1 MYQSRIRQT
10 KNRDGRKRELLE
22 PEEGQ
27 SFAIVQDMVGNGR
40 LRAFCA
46 DKVVRMARIRGSM
59 RKYSGKVIIDRNDLI
74 LVAFRDF
81 HDETVDVIHKY
92 KPDEIHYM
100 MRHNMLPE
108 FIVKKL
114 QMGDEAEEKVHGE
127 DYLMFMEQDPD
138 RDREKTN
145 SRSDNESGDDEEN
158 NDNKTTDSD
167 ELDIDAI

>member
-1 MYQSRIRQT
+1 MYQSRLRQN
-10 KNRDGRKRELLE
+10 KHRDARKRELLE

-27 SFAIVQDMVGNGR
+27 TFAIVQDMVGNGR

-92 KPDEIHYM
+92 KPDEVHYM

-108 FIVKKL
+108 NILKKI

-127 DYLMFMEQDPD
+127 DYLMFMDQEM
-138 RDREKTN
+138 
-145 SRSDNESGDDEEN
+145 GDDTAQYQKENSDDTMEE
-158 NDNKTTDSD
+158 DDI
-167 ELDIDAI
+167 DIDAI

>member
-1 MYQSRIRQT
+1 MYQSRIRQN
-10 KNRDGRKRELLE
+10 KNRDARKRELLE

-27 SFAIVQDMVGNGR
+27 TFAIVQDMVGNGR

-108 FIVKKL
+108 NIVKKI

-127 DYLMFMEQDPD
+127 DYLMFMEQ
-138 RDREKTN
+138 EA
-145 SRSDNESGDDEEN
+145 EAISG
-158 NDNKTTDSD
+158 SD
-167 ELDIDAI
+167 EKKEKSDQEDEDEDEIDIDAI

>member
-1 MYQSRIRQT
+1 MYQSRIRQN
-10 KNRDGRKRELLE
+10 KNRDARKRELLE

-27 SFAIVQDMVGNGR
+27 TFAIVQDMVGNGR

-81 HDETVDVIHKY
+81 HDDTVDVIHKY
-92 KPDEIHYM
+92 KPDEVHYM

-108 FIVKKL
+108 NIVKKI
-114 QMGDEAEEKVHGE
+114 QMGDETEEKVHGD
-127 DYLMFMEQDPD
+127 DYLMFMDQEMGEDVPTSYQKEDG
-138 RDREKTN
+138 
-145 SRSDNESGDDEEN
+145 ESMDDDE
-158 NDNKTTDSD
+158 DDI
-167 ELDIDAI
+167 DIDAI

>member
-1 MYQSRIRQT
+1 MYQSRIRQN
-10 KNRDGRKRELLE
+10 KNRDGRKRELVE
-22 PEEGQ
+22 PDEGQ
-27 SFAIVQDMVGNGR
+27 TFAIVQDMMGNGR

-46 DKVVRMARIRGSM
+46 DKVIRMARIRGSM

-108 FIVKKL
+108 NIVKKI
-114 QMGDEAEEKVHGE
+114 QMGDDTEEKVHGE
-127 DYLMFMEQDPD
+127 DYLMFMDQGNGDEAETTSSQQ
-138 RDREKTN
+138 K
-145 SRSDNESGDDEEN
+145 NESSEDDEE
-158 NDNKTTDSD
+158 DI
-167 ELDIDAI
+167 DIDAI

>member
-1 MYQSRIRQT
+1 MYQSRIRQN
-10 KNRDGRKRELLE
+10 KNRDGRKRELVE
-22 PEEGQ
+22 PDEGQ
-27 SFAIVQDMVGNGR
+27 TFAIVQDMMGNGR

-46 DKVVRMARIRGSM
+46 DKVIRMARIRGSM

-108 FIVKKL
+108 NIVKKI
-114 QMGDEAEEKVHGE
+114 QMGDDTEEKVHGE
-127 DYLMFMEQDPD
+127 DYLMFMDQGNGDEAETTSSQ
-138 RDREKTN
+138 KK
-145 SRSDNESGDDEEN
+145 NESSEDEE
-158 NDNKTTDSD
+158 DI
-167 ELDIDAI
+167 DIDAI

>member
-10 KNRDGRKRELLE
+10 KNRDARKRELLE
-22 PEEGQ
+22 PDEGQ
-27 SFAIVQDMVGNGR
+27 TFAIVQDMVGNGR

-92 KPDEIHYM
+92 KPDEVHYM
-100 MRHNMLPE
+100 MRHSMLPDN
-108 FIVKKL
+108 IVKKI
-114 QMGDEAEEKVHGE
+114 QMGDASEEKVHGE
-127 DYLMFMEQDPD
+127 DYLMFMDQDADQP
-138 RDREKTN
+138 
-145 SRSDNESGDDEEN
+145 SDPSDKKESTGDGDEEF
-158 NDNKTTDSD
+158 DDI
-167 ELDIDAI
+167 DIDAI